1 MVEAAVVDTVRMTSV
16 VRLYVVTVATVVLF
30 LGWAFAAARPFGDS
44 LQDPRME
51 ALAAREQR
59 IRAESVRVQR
69 LVDRRWAAY
78 GRRMAARSRAPHP
91 VARLTQLPP
100 VTATRSS

>member
-1 MVEAAVVDTVRMTSV
+1 MTSV
-16 VRLYVVTVATVVLF
+16 VRLYVVAAATVVLF
-30 LGWAFAAARPFGDS
+30 LGWAFAAARPFGDAS
-44 LQDPRME
+44 PDPRME

-69 LVDRRWAAY
+69 LVDQRWAAY
-78 GRRMAARSRAPHP
+78 GRRIAERSRAIQP
-91 VARLTQLPP
+91 VVRLTQLPP

>member
-1 MVEAAVVDTVRMTSV
+1 VVGAAAAGTARMTSV
-16 VRLYVVTVATVVLF
+16 VRLYVVAVATVVLF

-44 LQDPRME
+44 SPDPRME

-59 IRAESVRVQR
+59 VRAESVRVQR

-78 GRRMAARSRAPHP
+78 GRRMAERSRAAQP
-91 VARLTQLPP
+91 VVRLTQLPP